1 FVIVKSKMNEQSA
14 PSDNPR
20 NRRLP
25 PGQQLVAADRW
36 PYVGERHPAD
46 PTRPWEL
53 SIEGEVRHP
62 TTFSLEQIA
71 ELPQTRIVTDIHC
84 VTRWSKFDVPFAGV
98 LLETVLQLCG
108 METSARFVSFVARSE
123 RNHSSSLPLE
133 EAIDLGTL
141 LATHVDERPLPPDH
155 GGPLRG
161 IVPGKYFYKS
171 VKWIERIE
179 LLAEDRPGFWESDS
193 GYHNQA
199 DPWLEQRYISSS
211 IDRRQAVR
219 LIESRKFSGLDLL
232 SIDVRKLDL
241 RGLQAESATL
251 RNANFGGS
259 QLTEADF
266 RRANLSNANVRQAD
280 LRQADFADA
289 DLEGADFA
297 EADLRGANLS
307 GCSLFGTSF
316 CDTQDDEILNTAITD
331 QHTRIDAAAMDV
343 LTEPQQR
350 WLRGFLAGRSI

>member
-1 FVIVKSKMNEQSA
+1 M
-14 PSDNPR
+14 
-20 NRRLP
+20 
-25 PGQQLVAADRW
+25 AADRW
-36 PYVGERHPAD
+36 PYVGERQAAET
-46 PTRPWEL
+46 TRPWAL
-53 SIEGEVRHP
+53 SLHGLVHQP
-62 TTFSLEQIA
+62 MTFSLEQIA
-71 ELPQTRIVTDIHC
+71 ELPQQRIVTDIHC
-84 VTRWSKFDVPFAGV
+84 VTRWSKYDVPFAGV
-98 LLETVLQLCG
+98 LLKTVLQLCG
-108 METSARFVSFVARSE
+108 VESNARFVSFVARSE

-133 EAIDLGTL
+133 EAVELGTL
-141 LATHVDERPLPPDH
+141 LATHVDDQRLPPDH

-171 VKWIERIE
+171 VKWVERIE

-199 DPWLEQRYISSS
+199 DPWLEQRYIASS
-211 IDRRQAVR
+211 IDRRQAAR

-241 RGLQAESATL
+241 SGLEAASAML

-259 QLTEADF
+259 QLTGANF
-266 RRANLSNANVRQAD
+266 RGSNLSNASFRQAD
-280 LRQADFADA
+280 LRNADFTNA

-297 EADLRGANLS
+297 QADLRGANLS

-316 CDTQDDEILNTAITD
+316 CDAQGDDILHPAITD
-331 QHTRIDAAAMDV
+331 QQTRIDAAAMEV

-350 WLRGFLAGRSI
+350 WLQAFLANSSP